1 MSAQQY
7 RDFAR
12 ECLRW
17 SDESVSEEDR
27 RHFIEMAKGLDARGC
42 GDRGQPHRSDAS
54 DASHGS
60 DGEPLGLA
68 VTFLDELRRVLFPG
82 SAHGKED

>member
-27 RHFIEMAKGLDARGC
+27 RHFIEMAKAWMHAAAEIEG
-42 GDRGQPHRSDAS
+42 
-54 DASHGS
+54 SHIA
-60 DGEPLGLA
+60 PMLA
-68 VTFLDELRRVLFPG
+68 THHTEATENR
-82 SAHGKED
+82 